1 MITRFVIEGL
11 IAVALVIGFCFEE
24 KIALAERRL
33 IKKLFYGREL
43 KKQREE
49 RAKRMLREARY
60 IRAQREREMELLELG
75 LDPRP
80 SLKVIRNENEPVA
93 LNSEE
98 EIEVA

>member
-1 MITRFVIEGL
+1 MMTRFVLEGF
-11 IAVALVIGFCFEE
+11 IAVAIVIGFCFEE

-33 IKKLFYGREL
+33 LKKLFYGRKL

-60 IRAQREREMELLELG
+60 IRAQREREMELLALG

-80 SLKVIRNENEPVA
+80 SLKVIK
-93 LNSEE
+93 SEQPAVTPAQE
-98 EIEVA
+98 DEEVA

>member
-33 IKKLFYGREL
+33 LKKLLYGREL
-43 KKQREE
+43 KKQKQE

-80 SLKVIRNENEPVA
+80 SLKVIRSEIEPAVCDDEK
-93 LNSEE
+93 N
-98 EIEVA
+98 IEVA